1 MSEIRAIII
10 EDEFLNRR
18 LIKTLIAKISPS
30 FNVVGEAKNV
40 EEGLILIHTLKPDV
54 VFLDIQMPDGSG
66 FDLLRIN
73 GKCEFEVVFITGFDE
88 FALQAFEFNA
98 IDYILKPIDSEK
110 LARALE
116 RVKARI
122 DNSISNVA
130 SLKRIM
136 KSYIGKDAAIT
147 KIPLHYN
154 NSVVLLDLDEL
165 MYIKSDDGCTIFST
179 FDARLY
185 KSSRKLADYEFIIQR
200 FPNFIRI
207 NRGTFIN
214 SNAIKSYTKGARC
227 SIVLKDDTAFE
238 ISRRR
243 KSEILGALNWR

>member
-1 MSEIRAIII
+1 MGEIRAIIV

-18 LIKTLIAKISPS
+18 LIKTLIGKVSPS

-40 EEGLILIHTLKPDV
+40 EEGLILINTLKPDV
-54 VFLDIQMPDGSG
+54 VFLDIKMPDGNG

-73 GKCEFEVVFITGFDE
+73 GKCDFEVVFITGFDE
-88 FALQAFEFNA
+88 YALQAFEFNA
-98 IDYILKPIDSEK
+98 MDYILKPIDSEK
-110 LARALE
+110 LTRALG

-122 DNSISNVA
+122 DNSISNVD
-130 SLKRIM
+130 SLKSIL
-136 KSYIGKDAAIT
+136 KSYNSKDAVIT
-147 KIPLHYN
+147 KIPLHHN

-165 MYIKSDDGCTIFST
+165 MYIKSDDGCTLFFT
-179 FDARLY
+179 FDSKLY

-200 FPNFIRI
+200 FPNFVRI

-214 SNAIKSYTKGARC
+214 SNAIKSYTKGARY
-227 SIVLKDDTAFE
+227 SVVLKDGTPFE

-243 KSEILGALNWR
+243 KSEILSALNWI